1 MSHFNCIVMK
11 RNIQKIALIA
21 LAVTVLLACKKGDDY
36 LDPKVSNDLTGDA
49 VFKDSTNTVQ
59 FLNKIYYDIGF
70 TFQMSDGYQSL
81 SRYAAGGHMVVGNE
95 ASPQRFNGA
104 QNTAPLMALGNLT
117 AEVTVAGITENWN
130 VPWRNIRA
138 CNLLMKRIDESP
150 ISAPTKKY
158 MVAQARFL
166 KAWYYFLLVRTYGG
180 MPLIGDKVFDI
191 EDKIDIPRS
200 TFEECVNYISS
211 ELDAAAADL
220 PPVETQLAQDYGRAT
235 KGAALAVKARLLL
248 YAASPLFNGGSI
260 ADDPALKALTSYPTF
275 DNERWNKAAQAMQ
288 AVMNLGIYQLY
299 VDNTTRKGYGYYKTF
314 QVRYNMEYI
323 LAKMEGRNT
332 TLESW
337 LRVPSLG
344 DGYRA
349 VPTERMVQSYFM
361 KNGLPIDDPN
371 SLYDP
376 ANPYDNR
383 DPRFYNSIIYN
394 GADWFNTSNAKVKI
408 WTYVG
413 SGTADAVAPSG
424 GVATGYFIRKML
436 NEDGTGQTERCWPL
450 LRYAEILLGYAEAKN
465 EYSGPTTEVYDALK
479 QIRIRAGIDAG
490 SNSSYGLKPGMTKE
504 EMRKVIQAERKIE
517 LAFEEHR
524 MWDVRRWKIAET
536 ELNYPAEGI
545 YITKNTNG
553 TYTYKT
559 VERYKYMFNKRF
571 YLFPITSLEI
581 GRSPALVQ
589 NPGW

>member
-1 MSHFNCIVMK
+1 MK
-11 RNIQKIALIA
+11 RNIQKIAL
-21 LAVTVLLACKKGDDY
+21 LAVAVVMLYACKKGDDY
-36 LDPKVSNDLTGDA
+36 LDPKVSNDLTADA
-49 VFKDSTNTVQ
+49 VFQDSANTVN
-59 FLNKIYYDIGF
+59 FLHRIYYDIGF
-70 TFQMSDGYQSL
+70 TFQMSDGYQGL
-81 SRYAAGGHMVVGNE
+81 SRYAAGGHMVTGNE
-95 ASPQRFNGA
+95 ASPQRYNGA

-117 AEVTVAGITENWN
+117 AEVVVAGVVENWN
-130 VPWRNIRA
+130 VPWQNIRRS
-138 CNLLMKRIDESP
+138 NLLMSRINESP
-150 ISAPTKKY
+150 ISAPRKKY
-158 MVAQARFL
+158 MIAQARFL
-166 KAWYYFLLVRTYGG
+166 RAWYYFLLVRTYGG

-191 EDKIDIPRS
+191 ADEIDIPRN
-200 TFEECVNYISS
+200 TFEECVNYITS
-211 ELDAAAADL
+211 ELDAAAQDL
-220 PPVETQLAQDYGRAT
+220 PPVETQLAEDYGKAT
-235 KGAALAVKARLLL
+235 KGAALAVKARMLL
-248 YAASPLFNGGSI
+248 YAASPLFNGGSTST
-260 ADDPALKALTSYPTF
+260 DPVLKALTSYPTY
-275 DNERWNKAAQAMQ
+275 DKERWNKALQAME
-288 AVMNLGIYQLY
+288 AVKNLGIYQLY
-299 VDNTTRKGYGYYKTF
+299 VDNTTRKGYGYYRTF
-314 QVRYNMEYI
+314 QIRYNMEYI

-349 VPTERMVQSYFM
+349 VPTERMVRSYFM

-376 ANPYDNR
+376 ANPYSNR

-408 WTYVG
+408 WTHVG
-413 SGTADAVAPSG
+413 ATTADAMPASG

-465 EYSGPTTEVYDALK
+465 EYSGPVSDVYDALK
-479 QIRIRAGIDAG
+479 QIRVRAGIDAG
-490 SNSSYGLKPGMTKE
+490 VDDSYGLKPNMTTE
-504 EMRKVIQAERKIE
+504 EMRKVIQDEYKIE

-524 MWDVRRWKIAET
+524 MWDVRRWKTAEV
-536 ELNYPAEGI
+536 ELNYPAEAT
-545 YITKNTNG
+545 YITKNANG
-553 TYTYKT
+553 TFNYST
-559 VERYKYMFNKRF
+559 VIRYNYLFNKRF

>member
-1 MSHFNCIVMK
+1 MSHSNFNVMNKNIKNITLIVLACA
-11 RNIQKIALIA
+11 ALY
-21 LAVTVLLACKKGDDY
+21 ACKKGDDY
-36 LDPKVSNDLTGDA
+36 LDPKVSNDLTAEA
-49 VFKDSTNTVQ
+49 VFKDSANTAQ
-59 FLNKIYYDIGF
+59 FLTKIYYDIGF
-70 TFQMSDGYQSL
+70 TFQMSDGYQQL

-95 ASPQRFNGA
+95 ASPHRFNGA

-130 VPWRNIRA
+130 VPWRNIRR
-138 CNLLMKRIDESP
+138 CNLLMSRIDESP
-150 ISAPTKKY
+150 VSVPTKKY

-166 KAWYYFLLVRTYGG
+166 RAWYYFLLVRTYGG
-180 MPLIGDKVFDI
+180 VSLIGDKIFDI
-191 EDKIDIPRS
+191 EDKIDLPRN
-200 TFEECVNYISS
+200 TFEECVTYITS
-211 ELDAAAADL
+211 ELDAAIPDL
-220 PPVETQLAQDYGRAT
+220 PSYETQLAQDYGRVT
-235 KGAALAVKARLLL
+235 KGAALAVKARMLL

-260 ADDPALKALTSYPTF
+260 ADDSALKALTSYPMY
-275 DNERWNKAAQAMQ
+275 DKERWNKVISAMK
-288 AVMNLGIYQLY
+288 AVIDLGSYQLY
-299 VDNTTRKGYGYYKTF
+299 VDNTTRKGYGFYKVF
-314 QVRYNMEYI
+314 QLRYNSEYI

-349 VPTERMVQSYFM
+349 VPTERMVGSYLM

-371 SLYDP
+371 SGYDA
-376 ANPYDNR
+376 ANPYNNR
-383 DPRFYNSIIYN
+383 EPRFYNSIIYN

-408 WTYVG
+408 WTYVN
-413 SGTADAVAPSG
+413 SATADAVPASG

-450 LRYAEILLGYAEAKN
+450 LRYAEILLGYAEAIN
-465 EYSGPTTEVYDALK
+465 EYSGPTQEVYEALK

-490 SNSSYGLKPGMTKE
+490 TDGSYGLKAGMTQE
-504 EMRKVIQAERKIE
+504 DMRKLIQHEYKIE

-524 MWDVRRWKIAET
+524 MWDVRRWKIAER

-545 YITKNTNG
+545 YITKNANG
-553 TYTYKT
+553 SFSYRT